1 MNNQRQKRM
10 KREYTS
16 GTSEDVTF
24 FIGTEIEHTPA
35 FGMRTLFVVG
45 VHDPKTILHI
55 ANDTQALLDE
65 SKRIKHIYFG
75 ANQSFKTNGVND
87 VDNWRPWEYMI
98 QDCLDAGY
106 WCTLDFDVSE
116 HEGVLES
123 GLTEHRRFI
132 PQISVKLPYLSQLGY
147 NATIK
152 IDDKDFEATNP
163 GVWCVPI
170 GAITQRKYFTNWDEY
185 TNDEIIK

>member
-1 MNNQRQKRM
+1 M
-10 KREYTS
+10 KREYET
-16 GTSEDVTF
+16 GTAEGITF
-24 FIGTEIEHTPA
+24 FTGVEIEHTPA
-35 FGMRTLFVVG
+35 FKMQTLFVVG
-45 VHDPKTILHI
+45 AHDPKTVLHI
-55 ANDTQALLDE
+55 ANDTQSYTDE
-65 SKRIKHIYFG
+65 SKRIRHIYFG
-75 ANQSFKTNGVND
+75 ANQSFKTKGVND
-87 VDNWRPWEYMI
+87 AEGWRPWEYMI

>member
-1 MNNQRQKRM
+1 M

-24 FIGTEIEHTPA
+24 FIGTEIERTPA

-45 VHDPKTILHI
+45 THDPQIILHI
-55 ANDTQALLDE
+55 ADDTQSLLDE

-87 VDNWRPWEYMI
+87 AEGWRPWEYMI
-98 QDCLDAGY
+98 EQCLKAGY

-116 HEGVLES
+116 HEGLLES

-132 PQISVKLPYLSQLGY
+132 PQISVKLPYLAQLGY

-163 GVWCVPI
+163 GVWCIPI

>member
-1 MNNQRQKRM
+1 M
-10 KREYTS
+10 KREYET
-16 GTSEDVTF
+16 GTAEGITF
-24 FIGTEIEHTPA
+24 FTGKEIERTPA
-35 FGMRTLFVVG
+35 FGMQTLFVVG
-45 VHDPKTILHI
+45 VHDPQTVLHI
-55 ANDTQALLDE
+55 TNDTQSYTDE
-65 SKRIKHIYFG
+65 SKRVKHIYFG
-75 ANQSFKTNGVND
+75 ANQSFKTQGVND
-87 VDNWRPWEYMI
+87 VSSWRPWEDMI
-98 QDCLDAGY
+98 QGCLDAGY
-106 WCTLDFDVSE
+106 WCTLDFDVIE

-163 GVWCVPI
+163 GVWCIPI